1 MILHQPEIYTLA
13 GHTTLWARIEV
24 SKRQGFFPE
33 YLWYRVPEAYGD
45 GFIARS
51 DAFLIDLVLPAMVY
65 GEEIRVKGAVSP
77 QLAYQLEEYVY
88 LLGFYFPNELRPI
101 EVHYDLL
108 APPDGSPKGV
118 ASTFTGGVDSLFTVW
133 KHLPQNQPVPEYQ
146 ITHGVFI
153 HGFDLLPSE
162 KPLYDLLY
170 AKFREAAGRLGIDLI
185 PLETN
190 AISLIHRRLPLHIFY
205 GPLIAAA
212 GVALSGLLKCFYIP
226 SSRDYPILQKDFHA
240 SNPLMDRLL
249 STETLEVSNHG
260 TAYTRMDKIALIADW
275 DVAQELLWVCERR
288 QFVGEAWNCSRCEKC
303 FRTMIP
309 IYALG
314 QMDRF
319 RTFQKPIQSNRDGL
333 WWARKYSSR
342 RIYNHEI
349 LPFVREHK
357 PGWMPWLI
365 AARVLGTLRYGLF
378 VRFMPGFMKKWL
390 RRYGYFIERNEAPN
404 AYENPQI
411 IEQIKSIHD
420 HPPA

>member
-1 MILHQPEIYTLA
+1 
-13 GHTTLWARIEV
+13 
-24 SKRQGFFPE
+24 
-33 YLWYRVPEAYGD
+33 
-45 GFIARS
+45 
-51 DAFLIDLVLPAMVY
+51 
-65 GEEIRVKGAVSP
+65 
-77 QLAYQLEEYVY
+77 
-88 LLGFYFPNELRPI
+88 
-101 EVHYDLL
+101 
-108 APPDGSPKGV
+108 
-118 ASTFTGGVDSLFTVW
+118 
-133 KHLPQNQPVPEYQ
+133 
-146 ITHGVFI
+146 
-153 HGFDLLPSE
+153 
-162 KPLYDLLY
+162 
-170 AKFREAAGRLGIDLI
+170 
-185 PLETN
+185 
-190 AISLIHRRLPLHIFY
+190 
-205 GPLIAAA
+205 
-212 GVALSGLLKCFYIP
+212 
-226 SSRDYPILQKDFHA
+226 
-240 SNPLMDRLL
+240 
-249 STETLEVSNHG
+249 
-260 TAYTRMDKIALIADW
+260 MDKIALIADW

-288 QFVGEAWNCSRCEKC
+288 RFEGEAWNCSRCEKC